1 MLTRRRGEGRLLTR
15 RISRLKAVSQMGTI
29 TLLRL
34 SYLRPET
41 QLVWRQPFIRWHV
54 GIDSP
59 ALHHIIP
66 VREVLRLKH
75 NLLDFERS
83 LRSATEKKVV
93 ALLFISD
100 EKKFRLWRWPYH
112 ANHLFTS
119 YTMPRG
125 SWQGKLCV
133 RSLGITNLKLSVS
146 GRKPSGLRPTPMY
159 HSPLYLRTSASAFI
173 TMSISH
179 RIS

>member
-1 MLTRRRGEGRLLTR
+1 MLTRRRGEDRLLTL
-15 RISRLKAVSQMGTI
+15 SRLKAVSQMGTI

-66 VREVLRLKH
+66 VREVLKY
-75 NLLDFERS
+75 NLLDFE
-83 LRSATEKKVV
+83 RSATEKKVV

-100 EKKFRLWRWPYH
+100 EKFCRLWRLPCH
-112 ANHLFTS
+112 ANHTFTS

-146 GRKPSGLRPTPMY
+146 GRKPSGLRPAPMY